1 MSELEQDSTE
11 RNKELLE
18 RIKWLMVL
26 RLLFATFLLVA
37 TVVVQARAY
46 PSFSN
51 TSLASLYILTGIIY
65 FLTLCYALLLDR
77 IKKYV
82 LFAYVQFVF
91 DVLFVTALI
100 YVTGGIESI
109 FSFMYI
115 LTIIN
120 AAIMLYRRG
129 GLLIA
134 SASSIG
140 YGSLLDLQYFGIIH
154 PYYTRASEL
163 MTYTI
168 GYYFYTLLM
177 NIAAFYLV
185 AFLSSYL
192 AEELRRSSVKLKAK
206 QYDLD
211 QLELLNRN
219 IVQSINTGLITL
231 NNQLEISYINPAV
244 EQISGFG
251 YRDLEGIHIGD
262 IFPKIVPYLSISDR
276 RGDNDDMP
284 QPQKGIDVDFDRRDG
299 TRLHLGFSQSI
310 LKDPGDD
317 EIGLILILQDLT
329 EFRQMQEQVRRM
341 DRLAVAGELAA
352 GIAHEIKNPLA
363 SLSGSI
369 QMLRDEVDFG
379 PMQQRLMD
387 ITMREAERLNALV
400 NEFLLFSRPEKAVD
414 RSVEVNQVIEDTLEM
429 LKNSPELSRP
439 IRIEK
444 TLSKNLWV
452 LIDSQRLQQVI
463 WNLVLNAVQEMKNS
477 GRLSVATA
485 IRTKRGSGDAPRDY
499 ARDRQEKLAEISISD
514 TGPGILPENQGK
526 VFDPFF
532 TTKDQGTG
540 LGLTIVHRIV
550 ENYDGKIFLDSDG
563 RSGTTFTLHFPL
575 AEEDHQDRPQSPAYS
590 A

>member
-11 RNKELLE
+11 RNEELLGK
-18 RIKWLMVL
+18 IKWLMVL

-51 TSLASLYILTGIIY
+51 TSLASLYILTGVIY

-77 IKKYV
+77 IKKYIF
-82 LFAYVQFVF
+82 FAYVQLVF

-154 PYYTRASEL
+154 PYYIRASEL

-192 AEELRRSSVKLKAK
+192 AEELRRSGVKLKAK

-276 RGDNDDMP
+276 GGDNDDMP

-310 LKDPGDD
+310 LKDPGGD
-317 EIGLILILQDLT
+317 EIGLILIFQDLT

-414 RSVEVNQVIEDTLEM
+414 RSVEVNEVIEDTLEM

-452 LIDSQRLQQVI
+452 HIDSQRLQQVI

-485 IRTKRGSGDAPRDY
+485 IRTKRGSGDAP
-499 ARDRQEKLAEISISD
+499 RDRQEKLAEISISD

-575 AEEDHQDRPQSPAYS
+575 AEEDPQDRPQ
-590 A
+590 

>member
-11 RNKELLE
+11 RNEELLGK
-18 RIKWLMVL
+18 IKWLMVL

-46 PSFSN
+46 PSFSK
-51 TSLASLYILTGIIY
+51 TSLASLYLLTGVIY

-82 LFAYVQFVF
+82 LFAYVQLVF

-299 TRLHLGFSQSI
+299 SRLHLGFSQSI
-310 LKDPGDD
+310 LKDPGGD

-369 QMLRDEVDFG
+369 QMLRDEMDFG

-414 RSVEVNQVIEDTLEM
+414 RSVEVNEVIEDTLEM

-477 GRLSVATA
+477 GRLSIATA

-499 ARDRQEKLAEISISD
+499 AWDRQEKLAEISISD

-575 AEEDHQDRPQSPAYS
+575 AEEDPQDRPQ
-590 A
+590 

>member
-1 MSELEQDSTE
+1 MSELGQDSTE
-11 RNKELLE
+11 SKELLSK
-18 RIKWLMVL
+18 IKWLMLL

-46 PSFSN
+46 PTFFN
-51 TSLASLYILTGIIY
+51 TSLLSLYILTGVIY
-65 FLTLCYALLLDR
+65 FLTLCYALLLNR
-77 IKKYV
+77 IRKHI
-82 LFAYVQFVF
+82 LFAYVQLFL

-134 SASSIG
+134 SASSIC
-140 YGSLLDLQYFGIIH
+140 YGSLLDLQYFNIIH
-154 PYYTRASEL
+154 PFYTRATGL
-163 MTYTI
+163 MTYSI

-177 NIAAFYLV
+177 NIAAFYVV
-185 AFLSSYL
+185 ALLSSYL

-211 QLELLNRN
+211 QLELLHRN
-219 IVQSINTGLITL
+219 IVQSMSTGLITL
-231 NNQLEISYINPAV
+231 DDRLNITYVNPAAEV
-244 EQISGFG
+244 ICGAG
-251 YRDLEGIHIGD
+251 YDELEGSYIGD
-262 IFPKIVPYLSISDR
+262 IFPNIVPHLSLGVGR
-276 RGDNDDMP
+276 YDNLDIAHR
-284 QPQKGIDVDFDRRDG
+284 QKGIDIDYERQDG
-299 TRLHLGFSQSI
+299 TKLHLGFSQSI
-310 LKDPGDD
+310 LKGPGED
-317 EIGLILILQDLT
+317 EMGLILIFQDLT

-369 QMLRDEVDFG
+369 QMLKDEVKLG

-387 ITMREAERLNALV
+387 ITTREAERLNALV
-400 NEFLLFSRPEKAVD
+400 NEFLLFSRPEKTVD
-414 RSVEVNQVIEDTLEM
+414 KSVEVNEVILDTLEM

-444 TLSKNLWV
+444 NLADNVWV
-452 LIDSQRLQQVI
+452 HIDAQRLQQVI
-463 WNLVLNAVQEMKNS
+463 WNLLLNSVQEMTNS
-477 GRLSVATA
+477 GRLTISTA
-485 IRTKRGSGDAPRDY
+485 VRTNRSEGEAS
-499 ARDRQEKLAEISISD
+499 QEVAEISIAD

-550 ENYDGKIFLDSDG
+550 EDYGGKIFLQSDG
-563 RSGTTFTLHFPL
+563 LTGATFTLHFPL
-575 AEEDHQDRPQSPAYS
+575 AEKNPKE
-590 A
+590 

>member
-11 RNKELLE
+11 RNEELLGK
-18 RIKWLMVL
+18 IKWLMVL

-51 TSLASLYILTGIIY
+51 TSLASLYILTGVIY

-77 IKKYV
+77 IKKYIF
-82 LFAYVQFVF
+82 FAYVQLVF

-154 PYYTRASEL
+154 PYYIRASEL

-192 AEELRRSSVKLKAK
+192 AEELRRSGVKLKAK

-276 RGDNDDMP
+276 GGDNDDMP

-310 LKDPGDD
+310 LKDPGGD
-317 EIGLILILQDLT
+317 EIGLILIFQDLT

-400 NEFLLFSRPEKAVD
+400 NEFLLFARPERAVD
-414 RSVEVNQVIEDTLEM
+414 RSVEVNEVIEDTLEM

-452 LIDSQRLQQVI
+452 HIDSQRLQQVI

-485 IRTKRGSGDAPRDY
+485 IRTQRGSGDAPRDY

-575 AEEDHQDRPQSPAYS
+575 AEEDPQDRPQ
-590 A
+590 

>member
-1 MSELEQDSTE
+1 ML
-11 RNKELLE
+11 
-18 RIKWLMVL
+18 L

-46 PSFSN
+46 PSFFN
-51 TSLASLYILTGIIY
+51 TSLLSLYILTGIIY
-65 FLTLCYALLLDR
+65 FLTLCYALLLNR
-77 IKKYV
+77 IKRRA
-82 LFAYVQFVF
+82 LFAYVQLVF

-134 SASSIG
+134 SVSSIC
-140 YGSLLDLQYFGIIH
+140 YGSLLDLQYFNILH
-154 PYYTRASEL
+154 PFYTRATEL
-163 MTYTI
+163 ATYSI
-168 GYYFYTLLM
+168 GYFFYTLLM
-177 NIAAFYLV
+177 NIAAFYVV
-185 AFLSSYL
+185 ALLSSYL

-211 QLELLNRN
+211 QLELLHRN
-219 IVQSINTGLITL
+219 IVQSMSTGLITL
-231 NNQLEISYINPAV
+231 NDRLKITYVNPAA
-244 EQISGFG
+244 ELICGSGSG
-251 YRDLEGIHIGD
+251 ALEGSYIGD
-262 IFPKIVPYLSISDR
+262 IFPKIVPHLPFSV
-276 RGDNDDMP
+276 RGDGNIDSAHR
-284 QPQKGIDVDFDRRDG
+284 QRRIDVDFERQDG
-299 TRLHLGFSQSI
+299 TKLHLGFAHSV
-310 LKDPGDD
+310 LRDPGGD
-317 EIGLILILQDLT
+317 EMGLILIFQDLT

-369 QMLRDEVDFG
+369 QMLRDEVEFG

-414 RSVEVNQVIEDTLEM
+414 QSVDVNEVIKNTLEM
-429 LKNSPELSRP
+429 MKNSPELSRP

-444 TLSKNLWV
+444 NLTDNLWV
-452 LIDSQRLQQVI
+452 YIDAQRLQQVI

-477 GRLSVATA
+477 GRLTITTA
-485 IRTKRGSGDAPRDY
+485 IRTNQSGADNKH
-499 ARDRQEKLAEISISD
+499 ELAEISIAD

-550 ENYDGKIFLDSDG
+550 EDYGGEIFLESDG
-563 RSGTTFTLHFPL
+563 RSGTTFTLHLPL
-575 AEEDHQDRPQSPAYS
+575 AEESPKE
-590 A
+590 

>member
-51 TSLASLYILTGIIY
+51 TSLASLYILTGVIY

-77 IKKYV
+77 IKKYI
-82 LFAYVQFVF
+82 LFAYVQLVF

-192 AEELRRSSVKLKAK
+192 AEELRRSGVKLKAK

-219 IVQSINTGLITL
+219 IVQSINTGLMTL
-231 NNQLEISYINPAV
+231 NNQLEISYINPAA

-262 IFPKIVPYLSISDR
+262 IFPKILPYLSISDK
-276 RGDNDDMP
+276 RGGNDDLP
-284 QPQKGIDVDFDRRDG
+284 QPQKGIDLDFDRRDG
-299 TRLHLGFSQSI
+299 IRLHLGFSQSI
-310 LKDPGDD
+310 LKDPGGD
-317 EIGLILILQDLT
+317 EIGLILIFQDLT
-329 EFRQMQEQVRRM
+329 EFRQMQDQVRRM

-414 RSVEVNQVIEDTLEM
+414 RSVEVNEVIDDTLEM

-452 LIDSQRLQQVI
+452 HIDSQRLQQVI

-485 IRTKRGSGDAPRDY
+485 IRTKRGSGNS
-499 ARDRQEKLAEISISD
+499 QEKLAEISISD
-514 TGPGILPENQGK
+514 TGSGILPENQGK

-575 AEEDHQDRPQSPAYS
+575 AEEDPQDRPQ
-590 A
+590 

>member
-11 RNKELLE
+11 RNKELLG

-51 TSLASLYILTGIIY
+51 TSLASLYILTGVIY

-77 IKKYV
+77 IKKYI
-82 LFAYVQFVF
+82 FFTYVQLVF

-192 AEELRRSSVKLKAK
+192 AEELRRSGVKLKAK

-310 LKDPGDD
+310 LKDPGGD
-317 EIGLILILQDLT
+317 EIGLILIFQDLT

-414 RSVEVNQVIEDTLEM
+414 RSVEVNEVIEDTLEM

-452 LIDSQRLQQVI
+452 HIDSQRLQQVI

-485 IRTKRGSGDAPRDY
+485 IRTKRGSGDA
-499 ARDRQEKLAEISISD
+499 QEKLAEISISD

-575 AEEDHQDRPQSPAYS
+575 AEEDPQDIPQ
-590 A
+590 

>member
-11 RNKELLE
+11 RNKELLG

-77 IKKYV
+77 IKKYI
-82 LFAYVQFVF
+82 LFAYVQLVF

-231 NNQLEISYINPAV
+231 NNQLEISYVNPAA
-244 EQISGFG
+244 EQISGFN

-262 IFPKIVPYLSISDR
+262 IFPKIVPYLSISDKE
-276 RGDNDDMP
+276 GGNADMP
-284 QPQKGIDVDFDRRDG
+284 QPQKAIDIDFDRRDG
-299 TRLHLGFSQSI
+299 IKLHLGFSQSI
-310 LKDPGDD
+310 LKDPGGD
-317 EIGLILILQDLT
+317 EIGLILIFQDLT
-329 EFRQMQEQVRRM
+329 EFRQMQDQVRRM

-400 NEFLLFSRPEKAVD
+400 NEFLLFSRPEEAVD
-414 RSVEVNQVIEDTLEM
+414 RSVEVNEVIDDTLEM

-444 TLSKNLWV
+444 TLSENLWV
-452 LIDSQRLQQVI
+452 HIDAQRLQQVI

-477 GRLSVATA
+477 GRLSVSTA
-485 IRTKRGSGDAPRDY
+485 IRTKRGSGNA
-499 ARDRQEKLAEISISD
+499 QEKLAEIAISD

-563 RSGTTFTLHFPL
+563 HSGTTFTLHFPL
-575 AEEDHQDRPQSPAYS
+575 AEEEPHDRPQ
-590 A
+590 

>member
-11 RNKELLE
+11 RNEELLGK
-18 RIKWLMVL
+18 IKWLMVL

-51 TSLASLYILTGIIY
+51 TSLASLYLLTGVIY

-82 LFAYVQFVF
+82 LFAYVQLVF

-299 TRLHLGFSQSI
+299 SRLHLGFSQSI
-310 LKDPGDD
+310 LKNPGGD

-499 ARDRQEKLAEISISD
+499 AWDRQEKLAEISISD

-575 AEEDHQDRPQSPAYS
+575 AEEDPQDRPQ
-590 A
+590 

>member
-11 RNKELLE
+11 RNEELLGK
-18 RIKWLMVL
+18 IKWLMVL

-51 TSLASLYILTGIIY
+51 TSLASLYLLTGVIY

-82 LFAYVQFVF
+82 LFAYVQLVF

-299 TRLHLGFSQSI
+299 SRLHLGFSQSI
-310 LKDPGDD
+310 LKNPGGD

-329 EFRQMQEQVRRM
+329 EFRHMQEQVRRM

-379 PMQQRLMD
+379 PIQQRLMD

-414 RSVEVNQVIEDTLEM
+414 RSVEVNEVIEDTLEM

-477 GRLSVATA
+477 GRLSIATA

-499 ARDRQEKLAEISISD
+499 AWDRQEKLAEISISD

-575 AEEDHQDRPQSPAYS
+575 AEEDRQDRPQ
-590 A
+590 

>member
-1 MSELEQDSTE
+1 
-11 RNKELLE
+11 
-18 RIKWLMVL
+18 
-26 RLLFATFLLVA
+26 
-37 TVVVQARAY
+37 
-46 PSFSN
+46 
-51 TSLASLYILTGIIY
+51 LYILTGIIY

-77 IKKYV
+77 IKKYI
-82 LFAYVQFVF
+82 LFAYVQLVF

-154 PYYTRASEL
+154 PYYTRTSEL

-231 NNQLEISYINPAV
+231 NNQLEISYVNPAA
-244 EQISGFG
+244 EQISGFN

-262 IFPKIVPYLSISDR
+262 IFPKIVSYLSIRDKE
-276 RGDNDDMP
+276 GGNADMP
-284 QPQKGIDVDFDRRDG
+284 QPQKAIDIDFDRRDG
-299 TRLHLGFSQSI
+299 IKLHLGFSQSI
-310 LKDPGDD
+310 LRDPGGD
-317 EIGLILILQDLT
+317 EIGLILIFQDLT
-329 EFRQMQEQVRRM
+329 EFRQMQDQVRRM

-400 NEFLLFSRPEKAVD
+400 NEFLLFSRPEEAVD
-414 RSVEVNQVIEDTLEM
+414 RSVEVNEVIDDTLEM

-444 TLSKNLWV
+444 TLSENLWV
-452 LIDSQRLQQVI
+452 HIDAQRLQQVI

-477 GRLSVATA
+477 GSLSVSTT
-485 IRTKRGSGDAPRDY
+485 IRTKRGSGNA
-499 ARDRQEKLAEISISD
+499 QEKLAEIAISD

-563 RSGTTFTLHFPL
+563 HSGTTFTLHFPL
-575 AEEDHQDRPQSPAYS
+575 AEEEPQDRPQ
-590 A
+590 

>member
-77 IKKYV
+77 IKKYIF
-82 LFAYVQFVF
+82 FAYVQLVF

-251 YRDLEGIHIGD
+251 SRDLEGIHIGD
-262 IFPKIVPYLSISDR
+262 IFPKIVPYLSISDSG
-276 RGDNDDMP
+276 GDNDDMP

-310 LKDPGDD
+310 LKDPGGD
-317 EIGLILILQDLT
+317 EIGLILIFQDLT

-414 RSVEVNQVIEDTLEM
+414 RSVEVNEVIEDTLEM

-452 LIDSQRLQQVI
+452 HIDSQRLQQVI

-477 GRLSVATA
+477 GRLSLATA
-485 IRTKRGSGDAPRDY
+485 IRTKRGSGDA
-499 ARDRQEKLAEISISD
+499 QEKLAEISISD
-514 TGPGILPENQGK
+514 TGSGILPENQGK

-550 ENYDGKIFLDSDG
+550 ENYDGKIYLDSDG

-575 AEEDHQDRPQSPAYS
+575 AEEDPQDIPQ
-590 A
+590 

>member
-1 MSELEQDSTE
+1 MSELEQDSKE
-11 RNKELLE
+11 SNEELLGK
-18 RIKWLMVL
+18 IKWLMVL

-46 PSFSN
+46 PSFSH
-51 TSLASLYILTGIIY
+51 TSLASLYLLTGVIY

-77 IKKYV
+77 IKKYI
-82 LFAYVQFVF
+82 LFAYAQLVF

-163 MTYTI
+163 MSYTI

-192 AEELRRSSVKLKAK
+192 TEELRRSSVKLKAK

-219 IVQSINTGLITL
+219 IVQSISTGLMTL
-231 NNQLEISYINPAV
+231 NNRLEISYINPAA
-244 EQISGFG
+244 EQISGYG
-251 YRDLEGIHIGD
+251 YRDLEGIQIGD
-262 IFPKIVPYLSISDR
+262 IFPQIVPYLSIIDNKS
-276 RGDNDDMP
+276 GDDDMP
-284 QPQKGIDVDFDRRDG
+284 PVQKAVDIDFDRRDG
-299 TRLHLGFSQSI
+299 TKLHLGFSQSI
-310 LKDPGDD
+310 LKDPGGN
-317 EIGLILILQDLT
+317 EIGLILIVQDLT
-329 EFRQMQEQVRRM
+329 EFRQMQNQVRRM

-369 QMLRDEVDFG
+369 QMLRDEVEFG

-414 RSVEVNQVIEDTLEM
+414 RSVEVNKVIDDTLEM

-444 TLSKNLWV
+444 TLSENLWV
-452 LIDSQRLQQVI
+452 YIDSQRLQQVI

-477 GRLSVATA
+477 GRLTVATA
-485 IRTKRGSGDAPRDY
+485 IRTKRGSGDT
-499 ARDRQEKLAEISISD
+499 QEKLAEIAISD
-514 TGPGILPENQGK
+514 TGPGILPEHQGK

-532 TTKDQGTG
+532 TTKDRGTG

-550 ENYDGKIFLDSDG
+550 ENYDGKIFVDSDG
-563 RSGTTFTLHFPL
+563 HSGTTFTLHFPL
-575 AEEDHQDRPQSPAYS
+575 AEENPQDRPQ
-590 A
+590 

>member
-1 MSELEQDSTE
+1 MSELGQDSTE
-11 RNKELLE
+11 SKELLGK
-18 RIKWLMVL
+18 IKWLMLL

-46 PSFSN
+46 PTFFN
-51 TSLASLYILTGIIY
+51 TSLLSLYILTGVIY
-65 FLTLCYALLLDR
+65 FLTLCYALLLNR
-77 IKKYV
+77 IRKYI
-82 LFAYVQFVF
+82 LLAYVQLFF

-120 AAIMLYRRG
+120 GSIMIYRRG

-134 SASSIG
+134 SASSIC
-140 YGSLLDLQYFGIIH
+140 YGSLLDLQYFNIIH
-154 PYYTRASEL
+154 PFYTRATGL
-163 MTYTI
+163 MTYSI
-168 GYYFYTLLM
+168 GYYFYTMLM
-177 NIAAFYLV
+177 NIAAFYVV
-185 AFLSSYL
+185 AMLSSYL

-211 QLELLNRN
+211 QLELLHRN
-219 IVQSINTGLITL
+219 IVQSMSTGLITL
-231 NNQLEISYINPAV
+231 NNRLEITYGNPAAEV
-244 EQISGFG
+244 ICGLG
-251 YRDLEGIHIGD
+251 YNELEGSYIGD
-262 IFPKIVPYLSISDR
+262 IFPNIIQHLTLSAESGGKIVMAYR
-276 RGDNDDMP
+276 
-284 QPQKGIDVDFDRRDG
+284 QEGIDIDFERQDG
-299 TRLHLGFSQSI
+299 AKLQLGFSKSI
-310 LKDPGDD
+310 LRDPGGD
-317 EIGLILILQDLT
+317 EMGLILIFQDLT

-387 ITMREAERLNALV
+387 ITMREAERLNGLV

-414 RSVEVNQVIEDTLEM
+414 QSVEVNEVIKDTLEM

-444 TLSKNLWV
+444 SLTDNLWV
-452 LIDSQRLQQVI
+452 HIDAQRLQQVI
-463 WNLVLNAVQEMKNS
+463 WNLVLNAVQEMTNS
-477 GRLSVATA
+477 GRLTIATA
-485 IRTKRGSGDAPRDY
+485 IRTNRSGAEIER
-499 ARDRQEKLAEISISD
+499 KLAEISIAD

-550 ENYDGKIFLDSDG
+550 EDYDGEIFMESDG
-563 RSGTTFTLHFPL
+563 RSGTIFTLHFPL
-575 AEEDHQDRPQSPAYS
+575 AEESPEE
-590 A
+590 

>member
-11 RNKELLE
+11 RNEELLGK
-18 RIKWLMVL
+18 IKWLMVL

-51 TSLASLYILTGIIY
+51 TSLASLYLLTGVIY

-82 LFAYVQFVF
+82 LFAYVQLVF

-299 TRLHLGFSQSI
+299 SRLHLGFSQSI
-310 LKDPGDD
+310 LKNPGGD

-414 RSVEVNQVIEDTLEM
+414 RSVEVNEVIEDTLEM

-499 ARDRQEKLAEISISD
+499 AWDRQEKLAEISISD

-575 AEEDHQDRPQSPAYS
+575 AEEDPQDRPQ
-590 A
+590 

>member
-11 RNKELLE
+11 RNEELLGK
-18 RIKWLMVL
+18 IKWLMVL

-46 PSFSN
+46 PSFSH
-51 TSLASLYILTGIIY
+51 TSLASLYLLTGVIY

-82 LFAYVQFVF
+82 LFAYVQLVF

-310 LKDPGDD
+310 LKDPGGD

-387 ITMREAERLNALV
+387 ITLREAERLNALV

-452 LIDSQRLQQVI
+452 LIDPQRLQQVI

-499 ARDRQEKLAEISISD
+499 AWDRQEKLAEISISD

-575 AEEDHQDRPQSPAYS
+575 AEEDPQDRPQ
-590 A
+590 

>member
-11 RNKELLE
+11 SNQELLG

-37 TVVVQARAY
+37 TVVVQARDY

-51 TSLASLYILTGIIY
+51 TSLASLYILTGVIY

-77 IKKYV
+77 IKKYI
-82 LFAYVQFVF
+82 LFAYVQLVF

-140 YGSLLDLQYFGIIH
+140 YGSLLDLQYFGIIN

-168 GYYFYTLLM
+168 GYFFYTLLM

-251 YRDLEGIHIGD
+251 YRDLEGIHIGE

-276 RGDNDDMP
+276 RGGNDDMH

-310 LKDPGDD
+310 LKDPGGD
-317 EIGLILILQDLT
+317 EIGLILICQDLT

-400 NEFLLFSRPEKAVD
+400 NEFLLFSRPERAVD
-414 RSVEVNQVIEDTLEM
+414 RSVEVNEVIEDTLEM
-429 LKNSPELSRP
+429 LKNSPELTRP

-452 LIDSQRLQQVI
+452 HIDSQRLQQVI

-485 IRTKRGSGDAPRDY
+485 IRTKRGSGDA
-499 ARDRQEKLAEISISD
+499 QEKLAEISISD

-575 AEEDHQDRPQSPAYS
+575 AEEDPQDRPQ
-590 A
+590 

>member
-1 MSELEQDSTE
+1 MSELGQESTE
-11 RNKELLE
+11 SKELLGK
-18 RIKWLMVL
+18 IKWLMLL

-46 PSFSN
+46 PTFFN
-51 TSLASLYILTGIIY
+51 TSLLSLYILTGVIY
-65 FLTLCYALLLDR
+65 FLTLCYALLLKR
-77 IKKYV
+77 IRKHI
-82 LFAYVQFVF
+82 LFAYVQIIL

-134 SASSIG
+134 SASSIC
-140 YGSLLDLQYFGIIH
+140 YGSLLDLQYFNIIH
-154 PYYTRASEL
+154 PFYTRATGL
-163 MTYTI
+163 MTYSI

-177 NIAAFYLV
+177 NIAAFYVV
-185 AFLSSYL
+185 ALLSSYL

-211 QLELLNRN
+211 QLELLHRN
-219 IVQSINTGLITL
+219 IVQSISTGLITL
-231 NNQLEISYINPAV
+231 NDRLKITYLNPAAEV
-244 EQISGFG
+244 ICGSG
-251 YRDLEGIHIGD
+251 YDELEGRDIGD
-262 IFPKIVPYLSISDR
+262 IFPKIVPYLSLSVARTGDIDR
-276 RGDNDDMP
+276 TQR
-284 QPQKGIDVDFDRRDG
+284 QKGIDIDFERQDG
-299 TRLHLGFSQSI
+299 TRLYLGFSQSI
-310 LKDPGDD
+310 LRDPGGDD
-317 EIGLILILQDLT
+317 MGLILIFQDLT
-329 EFRQMQEQVRRM
+329 EFRLMQEQVRRM

-369 QMLRDEVDFG
+369 QMLRDEVEFG

-400 NEFLLFSRPEKAVD
+400 NEFLLFSRPEKTVD
-414 RSVEVNQVIEDTLEM
+414 QSVEVNQVIMDTLEM

-444 TLSKNLWV
+444 NLTDNLWV
-452 LIDSQRLQQVI
+452 HIDAQRLQQVI
-463 WNLVLNAVQEMKNS
+463 WNLVLNAVQEMTNS
-477 GRLSVATA
+477 GRLTIATA
-485 IRTKRGSGDAPRDY
+485 VRTNRSGGEVE
-499 ARDRQEKLAEISISD
+499 QKVAEISIAD
-514 TGPGILPENQGK
+514 TGPGILLENQGK

-550 ENYDGKIFLDSDG
+550 EDYGGKIFLESDG
-563 RSGTTFTLHFPL
+563 RSGTIFTLHFPL
-575 AEEDHQDRPQSPAYS
+575 SEEGPKE
-590 A
+590 

>member
-11 RNKELLE
+11 RNEELLGK
-18 RIKWLMVL
+18 IKWLMVL

-51 TSLASLYILTGIIY
+51 TSLASLYLLTGVIY

-77 IKKYV
+77 IKKYI
-82 LFAYVQFVF
+82 LFAYVQLVF

-299 TRLHLGFSQSI
+299 SRLHLGFSQSI
-310 LKDPGDD
+310 LKNPGGD

-414 RSVEVNQVIEDTLEM
+414 RSVEVNEVIEDTLEM

-575 AEEDHQDRPQSPAYS
+575 AEEDPQDRPQ
-590 A
+590 

>member
-11 RNKELLE
+11 RNKELLG

-51 TSLASLYILTGIIY
+51 ISLASLYLLTGVIY

-77 IKKYV
+77 IKKYI
-82 LFAYVQFVF
+82 LFAYVQLVF

-192 AEELRRSSVKLKAK
+192 AEELRRSGVKLQAK

-231 NNQLEISYINPAV
+231 NNQLEISYINPAA

-251 YRDLEGIHIGD
+251 YGDLEGIHISD
-262 IFPKIVPYLSISDR
+262 IFPTIVPYLSISDKK
-276 RGDNDDMP
+276 GGHDGMQ
-284 QPQKGIDVDFDRRDG
+284 QPQKAIDVDFDRRDG
-299 TRLHLGFSQSI
+299 IRLQLGFSQSI
-310 LKDPGDD
+310 LKDPGGD
-317 EIGLILILQDLT
+317 EIGLILIFQDLT
-329 EFRQMQEQVRRM
+329 EFRQMQDQVRRM
-341 DRLAVAGELAA
+341 DRLAVVGELAA

-414 RSVEVNQVIEDTLEM
+414 RSVEVNEVIDDTLEM

-444 TLSKNLWV
+444 TLSRNLWV
-452 LIDSQRLQQVI
+452 HIDSQRLQQVI

-477 GRLSVATA
+477 GRLSVATT
-485 IRTKRGSGDAPRDY
+485 IRAKRGSGDA
-499 ARDRQEKLAEISISD
+499 QEKLAEISISD

-526 VFDPFF
+526 VFDPFY

-563 RSGTTFTLHFPL
+563 HSGTTFTLHFPL
-575 AEEDHQDRPQSPAYS
+575 AEEDPQDGPQ
-590 A
+590 

>member
-51 TSLASLYILTGIIY
+51 TSLASLYILTGVIY

-77 IKKYV
+77 IKKYI
-82 LFAYVQFVF
+82 LFAYVQLVF

-140 YGSLLDLQYFGIIH
+140 YGTLLDLQYFGIIH

-310 LKDPGDD
+310 LKDPGGD
-317 EIGLILILQDLT
+317 EIGLILIFQDLT

-414 RSVEVNQVIEDTLEM
+414 RSVEVNEVIEDTLEM

-439 IRIEK
+439 ISIEK

-452 LIDSQRLQQVI
+452 HIDSQRLQQVI

-477 GRLSVATA
+477 GRLSLATA
-485 IRTKRGSGDAPRDY
+485 IRKNRGSGDA
-499 ARDRQEKLAEISISD
+499 QEKLAEISISD
-514 TGPGILPENQGK
+514 TGSGILPENQGK

-575 AEEDHQDRPQSPAYS
+575 AEEDPQDIPQ
-590 A
+590 

>member
-11 RNKELLE
+11 RNQELLE

-77 IKKYV
+77 IKKYI
-82 LFAYVQFVF
+82 LFAYVQLVF

-231 NNQLEISYINPAV
+231 NNQFEISYINPAV

-251 YRDLEGIHIGD
+251 SRDLEGIHIGD

-276 RGDNDDMP
+276 GGDNDDMP

-310 LKDPGDD
+310 LKDPGGD
-317 EIGLILILQDLT
+317 EIGLILIFQDLT

-414 RSVEVNQVIEDTLEM
+414 RSVEVNEVIEDTLEM
-429 LKNSPELSRP
+429 FKHSPELSRP

-444 TLSKNLWV
+444 TLRKNLWV
-452 LIDSQRLQQVI
+452 LMDSQRLQQVI

-477 GRLSVATA
+477 GRLSISTA
-485 IRTKRGSGDAPRDY
+485 IRTERGSGNS
-499 ARDRQEKLAEISISD
+499 QEKLAEISISD

-575 AEEDHQDRPQSPAYS
+575 AEEDPQDIPQ
-590 A
+590 

>member
-11 RNKELLE
+11 RNEELLGK
-18 RIKWLMVL
+18 IKWLMVL

-51 TSLASLYILTGIIY
+51 TSLASLYLLTGVIY

-77 IKKYV
+77 IKKYI
-82 LFAYVQFVF
+82 LFAYVQLVF

-299 TRLHLGFSQSI
+299 SRLHLGFSQSI
-310 LKDPGDD
+310 LKNPGGD

-414 RSVEVNQVIEDTLEM
+414 RSVEVNEVIEDTLEM

-499 ARDRQEKLAEISISD
+499 AWDRQEKLAEISISD

-575 AEEDHQDRPQSPAYS
+575 AEEDPQDRPQ
-590 A
+590 

>member
-11 RNKELLE
+11 RNEELLGK
-18 RIKWLMVL
+18 IKWLMVL

-51 TSLASLYILTGIIY
+51 TSLASLYILTGVIY

-77 IKKYV
+77 IKKYIF
-82 LFAYVQFVF
+82 FAYVQLVF

-154 PYYTRASEL
+154 PYYIRASEL

-192 AEELRRSSVKLKAK
+192 AEELRRSGVKLKAK

-276 RGDNDDMP
+276 GGDNDDMP

-299 TRLHLGFSQSI
+299 AKLHLGFSQSI
-310 LKDPGDD
+310 LKDPGGD
-317 EIGLILILQDLT
+317 EIGLILIFQDLT

-400 NEFLLFSRPEKAVD
+400 NEFLLFARPERAVD
-414 RSVEVNQVIEDTLEM
+414 RSVEVNEVIEDTLEM

-452 LIDSQRLQQVI
+452 HIDSQRLQQVI

-575 AEEDHQDRPQSPAYS
+575 AEEDPQDRPQ
-590 A
+590 

>member
-77 IKKYV
+77 IKKYI
-82 LFAYVQFVF
+82 LFAYVQLGF

-231 NNQLEISYINPAV
+231 NNQFEISYINPAV

-251 YRDLEGIHIGD
+251 SGDLEGIHIGD

-276 RGDNDDMP
+276 GGDNDDMP

-310 LKDPGDD
+310 LKDPGGD
-317 EIGLILILQDLT
+317 EIGLILIFQDLT

-414 RSVEVNQVIEDTLEM
+414 RSVEVNEVIEDTLEM

-452 LIDSQRLQQVI
+452 HIDSQRLQQVI

-575 AEEDHQDRPQSPAYS
+575 AEEDPQDIPQ
-590 A
+590 

>member
-11 RNKELLE
+11 RNQELLE

-37 TVVVQARAY
+37 TVFVQARAY

-51 TSLASLYILTGIIY
+51 TSLASLYILTGVIY

-77 IKKYV
+77 IKKYIF
-82 LFAYVQFVF
+82 FAYVQLVF

-276 RGDNDDMP
+276 GGDNDDML

-310 LKDPGDD
+310 LKDPGGD
-317 EIGLILILQDLT
+317 EIGLILIFQDLT

-341 DRLAVAGELAA
+341 DRLAVVGELAA

-414 RSVEVNQVIEDTLEM
+414 RSVEVNEVIEDTLEM

-452 LIDSQRLQQVI
+452 HIDSQRLQQVI

-575 AEEDHQDRPQSPAYS
+575 AEEDPQDRPQ
-590 A
+590 

>member
-1 MSELEQDSTE
+1 MSELEKDSTE

-77 IKKYV
+77 IKKYI
-82 LFAYVQFVF
+82 LFAYVQLVF

-134 SASSIG
+134 SASSIS

-276 RGDNDDMP
+276 GGDNDDMP

-310 LKDPGDD
+310 LKDPGGD
-317 EIGLILILQDLT
+317 EIGLILIFQDLT

-414 RSVEVNQVIEDTLEM
+414 RSVEVNEVIEDTLEM

-439 IRIEK
+439 ISIEK

-452 LIDSQRLQQVI
+452 HIDSQRLQQVI

-477 GRLSVATA
+477 GRLSLATA
-485 IRTKRGSGDAPRDY
+485 IRKNRGSGDA
-499 ARDRQEKLAEISISD
+499 QEKLAEISISD
-514 TGPGILPENQGK
+514 TGSGILPENQGK

-575 AEEDHQDRPQSPAYS
+575 AEEDPQDIPQ
-590 A
+590 

>member
-1 MSELEQDSTE
+1 MSELGQDSTE
-11 RNKELLE
+11 SKELLSK
-18 RIKWLMVL
+18 IKWLMLL

-46 PSFSN
+46 PTFFN
-51 TSLASLYILTGIIY
+51 TSLLSLYILTGVIY
-65 FLTLCYALLLDR
+65 FLTLCYALLLNR

-82 LFAYVQFVF
+82 LFAYGQLSF

-120 AAIMLYRRG
+120 ASIMLYRRG

-134 SASSIG
+134 SASSIC
-140 YGSLLDLQYFGIIH
+140 YGSLLDLQYFDIIH
-154 PYYTRASEL
+154 PFYTRATGL
-163 MTYTI
+163 MTYSI

-177 NIAAFYLV
+177 NIAAFYVV
-185 AFLSSYL
+185 ALLSSYL

-211 QLELLNRN
+211 QLELLHRN
-219 IVQSINTGLITL
+219 IVQSMSTGLITL
-231 NNQLEISYINPAV
+231 NNRLEITYVNPAAEV
-244 EQISGFG
+244 ISGLG
-251 YRDLEGIHIGD
+251 YNELEGSYIGD
-262 IFPKIVPYLSISDR
+262 IFPKIIQHLTVGAEGGGKADTAHK
-276 RGDNDDMP
+276 
-284 QPQKGIDVDFDRRDG
+284 QKSLDLDFERQDG
-299 TRLHLGFSQSI
+299 AKLHLGFSKSI
-310 LKDPGDD
+310 LRDPGGD
-317 EIGLILILQDLT
+317 EMGLILIFQDLT

-387 ITMREAERLNALV
+387 ITMREAERLNGLV
-400 NEFLLFSRPEKAVD
+400 NEFLLFSRPEKTVD
-414 RSVEVNQVIEDTLEM
+414 QSVEVNEVIKDTLEM

-444 TLSKNLWV
+444 NLTDNLWV
-452 LIDSQRLQQVI
+452 HIDAQRLQQVI
-463 WNLVLNAVQEMKNS
+463 WNLVLNAVQEMTNS
-477 GRLSVATA
+477 GRLTIATA
-485 IRTKRGSGDAPRDY
+485 VRANRSGGEIER
-499 ARDRQEKLAEISISD
+499 KLAEISIAD

-550 ENYDGKIFLDSDG
+550 EDYDGEIFLESDG
-563 RSGTTFTLHFPL
+563 RSGTIFTLHFPL
-575 AEEDHQDRPQSPAYS
+575 AEENPRE
-590 A
+590 